1 LALLEK
7 LLRLEQA
14 LQLTIPNAKPLA
26 MDNNEIIDT
35 WIGYKM
41 SNGEREDHKEEK
53 DASRWTFKA
62 DGTVT
67 YQLANETRDKLERHW
82 KIEYRED
89 GPALFINNV
98 ETYRIIT
105 LENGILILE
114 SIKGDGIRHFYANES
129 TYHQQK
135 DQLP

>member
-1 LALLEK
+1 
-7 LLRLEQA
+7 
-14 LQLTIPNAKPLA
+14 
-26 MDNNEIIDT
+26 MDNNAIIDT

-41 SNGEREDHKEEK
+41 SNGEREDLKEEK
-53 DASRWTFKA
+53 DASRWTFQA

-67 YQLANETRDKLERHW
+67 YQLANETKDKLQRRW
-82 KIEYRED
+82 KIQYSED
-89 GPALFINNV
+89 GPSLFINDV

-114 SIKGDGIRHFYANES
+114 SIKGDGIRHFYANEQ
-129 TYHQQK
+129 TYHQQR